1 MIYLFV
7 HQNFPGQFLHIVR
20 RLAAQ
25 NRHDVVFLSEPNA
38 NRISGVRTFNYAMPE
53 VSGNTWRDAADFE
66 KAVVRADVVRKAALS
81 LKQLGFVPD
90 IIIGHHGWGELLNLP
105 DVWPGTPILGY
116 HEFYYTLSG
125 HDVGFDPEFP
135 TPTDLYPRVR
145 AKNAVNLIALNN
157 PGHGFTPTRYQLET
171 YPAWAQPGITVLPEG
186 VDLQTCMPDPNLR
199 RLPFR
204 IGDATIGPEQKLV
217 TYVARDLEPY
227 RGFHTLMRAAPLIQ
241 AARPDT
247 HLVLVG
253 GDNVSYGAALSGT
266 TWREHLLKEV
276 GRRLDTGRIHFPGQV
291 PYELY
296 QALLKRSDAHIYLTY
311 PFVASWSLR
320 EAMATGC
327 AIVGSDVAPVREFI
341 TDRRTGL
348 LTPCLEPA
356 RLADRVLELLEDRP
370 LALRLGRAA
379 RRHAE
384 AALDLNAYL
393 DKFEALIARLLPD
406 AARLRQVKRSR
417 RSAASAMSA
426 SGPQ

>member
-38 NRISGVRTFNYAMPE
+38 NRIAGVRTFNYTMPE
-53 VSGNTWRDAADFE
+53 QALGTFRDAMDFE
-66 KAVVRADVVRKAALS
+66 RALVRADVVRKAALS

-90 IIIGHHGWGELLNLP
+90 IVIGHHGWGELLNLP

-116 HEFYYTLSG
+116 YEFYYTLSG
-125 HDVGFDPEFP
+125 HDVGFDPEFA
-135 TPTDLYPRVR
+135 TPPELYSRVR

-171 YPAWAQPGITVLPEG
+171 YPPWAWPGIAVLPEG
-186 VDLQTCMPDPNLR
+186 VDLQTCRPDPAGR
-199 RLPFR
+199 RKPVQ
-204 IGDATIGPEQKLV
+204 INDVTIGPGQKIV

-227 RGFHTLMRAAPLIQ
+227 RGFHTMMRAAPLIQ
-241 AARPDT
+241 AARPDV

-276 GRRLDTGRIHFPGQV
+276 GRRLDMGRIHFPGQI

-296 QALLKRSDAHIYLTY
+296 QALLKRSDAHVYLTY

-370 LALRLGRAA
+370 LAIRLGRAA

-384 AALDLNAYL
+384 ASLDLNVYL
-393 DKFEALIARLLPD
+393 DEFEALIARLL
-406 AARLRQVKRSR
+406 ATATVRQAKRSR
-417 RSAASAMSA
+417 RSPASAMSA